1 MTEVEETLRR
11 TLGHAAEQAPGLP
24 ALLPARL
31 ERIHRR
37 RRQRAGIALA
47 AAAIVLV
54 AGGATAV
61 LRGGDTITAVPAA
74 GRNMADAPAEQVEEV
89 WPEAVRKIPAK
100 APDGVPWRP
109 QTFIDDRTLLVEAQ
123 GGESGQ
129 TSAVYAYDLDAR
141 TPRKI
146 ADVPAPEGTVG
157 FGNGFAVGGG
167 RVVWWT
173 GTKDSVAHLWAV
185 PLDGGTPKIV
195 ADHRLDA
202 ADDGSGIDGLAVA
215 NDKIVF
221 SVYTGG
227 VFTVPLGGGTV
238 EPVAGGTGMHLLA
251 WPWIG
256 APGRGGEPQGTPYA
270 RIQNVETGETRT
282 AVTQPG
288 EELRLCG
295 VTICLGRTS
304 EGTAFFRHRD
314 GSSQKN
320 VPGEVHSAYLPTQDR
335 FYISTYGGVG
345 KPEGVGLYDLDTGRS
360 GSLGISGKGNS
371 IRLPSMDSTGGM
383 LSYTLKDDLYLIDL
397 SKIR

>member
-24 ALLPARL
+24 ALLPQRL

-37 RRQRAGIALA
+37 RRQRARIALA
-47 AAAIVLV
+47 AAAVVLV
-54 AGGATAV
+54 GAGATAV
-61 LRGGDTITAVPAA
+61 LRGGDTITAVPAS
-74 GRNMADAPAEQVEEV
+74 GQYTEAPAEQVEKV
-89 WPEAVRKIPAK
+89 WPEAVRKVSAK
-100 APDGVPWRP
+100 SPDGVPWRP
-109 QTFIDDRTLLVEAQ
+109 QTFVDDRTLLMEAQ
-123 GGESGQ
+123 GGGSGS
-129 TSAVYAYDLDAR
+129 TDAIYAYDLDSG

-146 ADVPAPEGTVG
+146 ADIPASKDTVG

-167 RVVWWT
+167 QVAWWS
-173 GTKDSVAHLWAV
+173 GTKDSVAHLWTV

-195 ADHRLDA
+195 ADQRLDT
-202 ADDGSGIDGLAVA
+202 ADDGSGIDKLAVV

-221 SVYTGG
+221 SLYTGG

-238 EPVAGGTGMHLLA
+238 EPVQGGAGMHLLA

-256 APGRGGEPQGTPYA
+256 APGSGGEPRGMPYS

-295 VTICLGRTS
+295 VTICLGTAAD
-304 EGTAFFRHRD
+304 GTTFFRHRD

-320 VPGEVHSAYLPTQDR
+320 VPGSVHSAYQPVQDR
-335 FYISTYGGVG
+335 FYVSVYGVG
-345 KPEGVGLYDLDTGRS
+345 RPEGVGLYDLDTGRS
-360 GSLGISGKGNS
+360 GDLRIPGEGST
-371 IRLPSMDSTGGM
+371 IRLPSMDSTGRM
-383 LSYTLKDDLYLIDL
+383 LSYSLKDDLYLIDL